1 MTFTTWQPEPVDQ
14 PVVTPSSLSWLK
26 SIAGELATA
35 TLTRLDQTLP
45 WYRDMP
51 PARRAAIGSVAQNG
65 ITSFIQWYEDPSSQP
80 WVAADVFGSAPKELL
95 RSISLQETLQ
105 VIRVVV
111 EMVEELVVKEHPELH
126 EAILR
131 YSRDIAFSA
140 ADVYAKAAEARGLW
154 DARLEALV
162 VDSVISG
169 ESSQEISSR
178 VAALGWR
185 ADGQVAVLLGT
196 TPKDPDP
203 DAIRKVARKSKCDVL
218 IGIQGRRQVVVIGLL
233 ENSSDAQVEIT
244 QLAYLIEGLFAIGPL
259 VLGPVVPTVSEASR
273 SARAALAANSVAATT
288 SFSHRP
294 ILADEL
300 LPERALAGDQLA
312 KATLLQSL
320 YHPIADASTELLNTL
335 KTYLECGRSL
345 EATSK
350 VLFVHAN
357 TVRYRLRRIQE
368 ILGEDATDPRTAFVL
383 QIALALGAIS
393 DSETGVKRD

>member
-1 MTFTTWQPEPVDQ
+1 MDL
-14 PVVTPSSLSWLK
+14 PVVTPNSLSWLK

-80 WVAADVFGSAPKELL
+80 WVAADVFGSAPRELL

-126 EAILR
+126 ESILR

-169 ESSQEISSR
+169 ETSQEISSR

-185 ADGQVAVLLGT
+185 ADGQVAVLLGI
-196 TPKDPDP
+196 TPREPDP
-203 DAIRKVARKSKCDVL
+203 DAIRKIARKSKCDVL

-233 ENSSDAQVEIT
+233 EASGDSQLEIT
-244 QLAYLIEGLFAIGPL
+244 QLAFLIEGLFAPGPL
-259 VLGPVVPTVSEASR
+259 VLGPVVSTVSDASR
-273 SARAALAANSVAATT
+273 SAKAALAANSVAATT
-288 SFSHRP
+288 NFSHRP

-300 LPERALAGDQLA
+300 LPERALAGDSLA
-312 KATLLQSL
+312 KVTLLQNL

-335 KTYLECGRSL
+335 RTYLECGRSL

-393 DSETGVKRD
+393 DSESGVKRD